1 MKRLVYLIFFVL
13 LSCHID
19 KEYLKIGTNVWPGY
33 EPLYVAREFGYLKDA
48 PIHIVEYVSSSQV
61 IRAYR
66 NKLINGAALTLDEV
80 ILLKSYG
87 FDPVVILVMDVS
99 NGADAI
105 VSRKDIKSLSDL
117 KGKRVG
123 VENSALGAYVLT
135 RALEKA
141 HLTLNDIKIVPLEVN
156 EHYKWFKKG
165 KVDAVVTF
173 EPVKS
178 KLVKS
183 GGNVIF
189 DSSQIPGEIVDVL
202 VVEREYLNK
211 HPEVIKTLINGWF
224 LALANLKRETNS
236 VKKIISEREQIEVKN
251 FSDLYKGLKIP
262 DREEN
267 QKLLDRGTP
276 KLLPVAK
283 RLLNIMKKKKIIKGD
298 LDVEEMFDGR
308 FIK

>member
-1 MKRLVYLIFFVL
+1 MKKLVYLIFFVL

-173 EPVKS
+173 EPVKN

-224 LALANLKRETNS
+224 LALAKKETNS

>member
-224 LALANLKRETNS
+224 LALANLKKETNS